1 MIDTGLKGKT
11 VLITGANH
19 GMGAATALKFAEQG
33 ANVCITYYRAKC
45 PYSAAELQSAK
56 EKGTGGALLYAANQ
70 QNTAEELLAKI
81 AAMNGK
87 AVAIELDLA
96 DVNNIGGLFDWCE
109 KHFGCV
115 DILVN
120 NHTFCEMDTFDARA
134 VTSAGF
140 GIKQITAEL
149 IDKNFAINTRA
160 YALLMAEFIKRNTTA
175 AGGWGRIINISTDA
189 AHAHEKNV
197 SYAASKHAIESYSR
211 SAAVEF
217 GKYGVTVNI
226 VAPGPIQT
234 GYLKEEQTMDIGK
247 GTPLQ
252 RIGQPEDVA
261 DVVVFLASEQARWL
275 TGQLI
280 YVGGGWQMHQ

>member
-1 MIDTGLKGKT
+1 MIDTGIKGKT

-19 GMGAATALKFAEQG
+19 GIGAATALKFAEQG
-33 ANVCITYYRAKC
+33 ANVCFTYFRGNC
-45 PYSAAELQSAK
+45 LFSAAELQAAK
-56 EKGTGGALLYAANQ
+56 DKGVGGAMLYAANR
-70 QNTAEELLAKI
+70 QNTAEELTSKI
-81 AAMNGK
+81 AATSGK
-87 AVAIELDLA
+87 TVAIELDLA
-96 DVNNIGGLFDWCE
+96 DVNNIGALFDWCE
-109 KHFGCV
+109 KHFGVV

-120 NHTFCEMDTFDARA
+120 NHTFCEMDTFDLRA
-134 VTSAGF
+134 VTAAGF
-140 GIKQITAEL
+140 GIKRITAEL

-160 YALLMAEFIKRNTTA
+160 YALLMAEYIERNIKA
-175 AGGWGRIINISTDA
+175 ASGWGRIINISTDA

-234 GYLKEEQTMDIGK
+234 GYLTEEQTNDIGK
-247 GTPLQ
+247 GTPLK

-261 DVVVFLASEQARWL
+261 DVIVFLASEQAHWL
-275 TGQLI
+275 TGQLL
-280 YVGGGWQMHQ
+280 YVGGGWTMHQ